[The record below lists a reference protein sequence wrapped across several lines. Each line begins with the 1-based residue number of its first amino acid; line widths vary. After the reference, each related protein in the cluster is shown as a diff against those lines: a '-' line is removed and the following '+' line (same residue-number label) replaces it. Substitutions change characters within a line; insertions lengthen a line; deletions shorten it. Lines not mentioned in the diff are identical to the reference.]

1 MDDSTELPPSSLAS
15 DHISSPTSPSTTSAL
30 APRQVRSVADA
41 KQIVEA
47 RGLSHVKVGL
57 FDNDGVMRG
66 KYMSRE
72 KFFSA
77 LDGGFAF
84 CDVVLGWDMQDQLY
98 DNTRYTGWH
107 TGYPDAPV
115 RILPHT
121 CRALPFEDG
130 MLLFMAEFAD
140 AAEAVCPRALLRRV
154 IQRCEKAGFAPYAAL
169 EYEFFLFDETPDSAR
184 AKGYRNLKPFTPGWF
199 GYSMIRNSVHAD
211 LYHEILEL
219 AQQMDFPIESLHT
232 ETGPGVLEAAITVDR
247 AEAAADKAALF
258 KTFIKVL
265 AERRG
270 LMATFMAKWSN
281 DYPGQSG
288 HIHLSLRNKSDN
300 RANESSAFYA
310 QGQPHNMSQT
320 QRQFLAG
327 QQKLMPELLSMV
339 APTVN
344 SYRRM
349 IPGFWAPTDATWGV
363 ENRTAA
369 LRVIPGSDKSQ
380 RQEYRL
386 GAADANPY
394 LALAVALGSGLYGIE
409 QQWQPGAPVE
419 GNAYAA
425 EHPQELALPGTLWD
439 AAQRLKR
446 SSAARDL
453 FGDAFVDHFAASREW
468 EEREYRK
475 HVGEWEL
482 QRYFEII

>member
-1 MDDSTELPPSSLAS
+1 MDESTEIPSSAPS
-15 DHISSPTSPSTTSAL
+15 PDSIAPVTTSSATPSSP
-30 APRQVRSVADA
+30 APREVRNVADA
-41 KQIVEA
+41 KRIVEA
-47 RGLSHVKVGL
+47 RGLTHVKVGL

-77 LDGGFAF
+77 LDHGFAF
-84 CDVVLGWDMQDQLY
+84 CDVVLGWDVQDQLY

-121 CRALPFEDG
+121 CREVPFEDG
-130 MLLFMAEFAD
+130 MLLFLAEFSD
-140 AAEAVCPRALLRRV
+140 AAEVVCPRAILRRV
-154 IQRCEKAGFAPYAAL
+154 IRRCEKAGFLPYGAL
-169 EYEFFLFDETPDSAR
+169 EYEFFLFDETPDSAH
-184 AKGYRNLKPFTPGWF
+184 AKGYRDLKPFTPGWF
-199 GYSMIRNSVHAD
+199 GYSMIRNSVHSD

-219 AQQMDFPIESLHT
+219 AQQMDFPIEGLHT
-232 ETGPGVLEAAITVDR
+232 ETGPGVLEAAITVDNVES
-247 AEAAADKAALF
+247 AGDKAALF

-288 HIHLSLRNKSDN
+288 HIHLSLRSKKDN
-300 RANESSAFYA
+300 TSAFFA
-310 QGQPHNMSQT
+310 PDAPHTMSEI

-327 QQKLMPELLSMV
+327 QQRLMPELLCMV
-339 APTVN
+339 APTIN
-344 SYRRM
+344 SYRRL

-394 LALAVALGSGLYGIE
+394 LALAAALGSGIYGTE
-409 QQWQPGAPVE
+409 QLWQPGAPVS
-419 GNAYAA
+419 GNAYAT
-425 EHPQELALPGTLWD
+425 EHPAELALPRTLWE
-439 AAQRLKR
+439 AAQRFR
-446 SSAARDL
+446 ESPIARDL
-453 FGDAFVDHFAASREW
+453 FGDDFVDHYAASREW
-468 EEREYRK
+468 EEREFRR
-475 HVGEWEL
+475 HISDWEL
-482 QRYFEII
+482 KRYFEII